1 MRARANSPVAVLL
14 LVLLLVGP
22 ATRMSG
28 LGADQAEK
36 ALAELEV
43 STELRR
49 AQLEQKRRRDS
60 FRRRY
65 SSHPALPLEKR
76 IPSPFLLHLEMARLC
91 DPALAVAQAVI
102 LITDWGNEADDPEPA
117 ISALQTIASAA
128 KGTPLRRLA
137 LFHLAGL
144 MAEKERQEEAVQ
156 ILTTLAVEAAGEA
169 REGSRQA
176 REKEERRLQEWEAE
190 LTARSQ
196 RLAEQSER
204 LKEYA
209 KQIKAEQARLERA
222 ERSEPKH
229 HPEAEHPREAP
240 QPHSEDR

>member
-1 MRARANSPVAVLL
+1 MRARANFSAAVLL

-28 LGADQAEK
+28 LGADKAEE
-36 ALAELEV
+36 ALAETEV

-49 AQLEQKRRRDS
+49 AQLE
-60 FRRRY
+60 
-65 SSHPALPLEKR
+65 A
-76 IPSPFLLHLEMARLC
+76 LHLELARLS
-91 DPALAVAQAVI
+91 DPALAAAQAVI

-144 MAEKERQEEAVQ
+144 MAEKERQEEAVH
-156 ILTTLAVEAAGEA
+156 ILTTLAVEAVEQE

-176 REKEERRLQEWEAE
+176 RGKEERRLREWEAE

-229 HPEAEHPREAP
+229 HPEAEHPGEAA

>member
-1 MRARANSPVAVLL
+1 MRARANFSVAVLL

-28 LGADQAEK
+28 LGADDAEK
-36 ALAELEV
+36 ALAETEV
-43 STELRR
+43 STELRQ
-49 AQLEQKRRRDS
+49 AQLK
-60 FRRRY
+60 
-65 SSHPALPLEKR
+65 A
-76 IPSPFLLHLEMARLC
+76 LHLEMARLC
-91 DPALAVAQAVI
+91 DPALAAAQAVT

-137 LFHLAGL
+137 LFHLAAL

-176 REKEERRLQEWEAE
+176 REKEERRLRQWEAK

-229 HPEAEHPREAP
+229 HPEAEHPREAAQP
-240 QPHSEDR
+240 QSKDR

>member
-1 MRARANSPVAVLL
+1 MRARANFSVAVLL

-22 ATRMSG
+22 ATRMGG

-36 ALAELEV
+36 ALAETKV

-49 AQLEQKRRRDS
+49 AQLE
-60 FRRRY
+60 
-65 SSHPALPLEKR
+65 A
-76 IPSPFLLHLEMARLC
+76 LHLEMARLS
-91 DPALAVAQAVI
+91 DPALAAAQAVI

-176 REKEERRLQEWEAE
+176 REKEERRLRQWEAK

-222 ERSEPKH
+222 ERGEPKH
-229 HPEAEHPREAP
+229 HPEAEHPREAA